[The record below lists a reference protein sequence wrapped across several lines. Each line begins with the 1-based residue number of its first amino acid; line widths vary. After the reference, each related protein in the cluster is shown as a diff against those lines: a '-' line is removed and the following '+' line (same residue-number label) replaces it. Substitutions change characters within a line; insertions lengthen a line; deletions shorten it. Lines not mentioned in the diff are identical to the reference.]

1 MRACC
6 PAAHG
11 CNAQGGREA
20 CALDVCRAAAPQLR
34 EAALA
39 LKRWDALQA
48 AWDGDSERERRF
60 QRRAYQRARDS
71 ALIAI
76 ALEPAAQPTRQ
87 RRHGRRRRGRPQS
100 SSAVAGR
107 R

>member
-11 CNAQGGREA
+11 CNGKGGREA

-48 AWDGDSERERRF
+48 ASDAGSERERRF

-76 ALEPAAQPTRQ
+76 ALQQAARR
-87 RRHGRRRRGRPQS
+87 RRHGTRRRSRTREAAEVTG
-100 SSAVAGR
+100 
-107 R
+107 

>member
-6 PAAHG
+6 PAARG
-11 CNAQGGREA
+11 CNAKGGREA
-20 CALDVCRAAAPQLR
+20 CALEVCRAAAPQLR

-48 AWDGDSERERRF
+48 ASDHGSERERRF
-60 QRRAYQRARDS
+60 QRRAYHRARDS

-76 ALEPAAQPTRQ
+76 ALQLAAQAARLPG
-87 RRHGRRRRGRPQS
+87 HGRRRRGRPRQAP
-100 SSAVAGR
+100 AVTGR

>member
-11 CNAQGGREA
+11 CNAPGGREA
-20 CALDVCRAAAPQLR
+20 CALDVCRAAAPQLS

-39 LKRWDALQA
+39 LKRWDALRA
-48 AWDGDSERERRF
+48 AWERGSERDRRF
-60 QRRAYQRARDS
+60 RRRAYQRARDS

-76 ALEPAAQPTRQ
+76 ALQLAAHGARVP
-87 RRHGRRRRGRPQS
+87 RHGRRRRGRSRDAP
-100 SSAVAGR
+100 AVTGR

>member
-39 LKRWDALQA
+39 VKRWDAVQA
-48 AWDGDSERERRF
+48 ARDAGNERERRF

-76 ALEPAAQPTRQ
+76 ALQLAAQPAHQ
-87 RRHGRRRRGRPQS
+87 RRHGRRRRGRPRDAP
-100 SSAVAGR
+100 AVTSR